1 MDGEMERVLPD
12 DADDGAERRWIDDT
26 LNRLSRSSFRA
37 KFELSAK
44 SAYARAKGK
53 AMIDRHARELLRAR
67 IGAANPRLDRAPDAV
82 ARASGV
88 YRAACHRHVLPRV
101 HRQMAP
107 SSPRQGAHRCRNRS
121 LGGPGHGV
129 DRARSHTSSRRLSS
143 SIVLHPPRAR
153 HTVRGRCC
161 RRRKKYEG
169 DYNRD
174 YFVKV

>member
-44 SAYARAKGK
+44 DRAYARAKGK
-53 AMIDRHARELLRAR
+53 AMIDRH
-67 IGAANPRLDRAPDAV
+67 

-153 HTVRGRCC
+153 YTVRGRCC
-161 RRRKKYEG
+161 RRRK
-169 DYNRD
+169 NM
-174 YFVKV
+174 KVITIVIIL

>member
-44 SAYARAKGK
+44 DRAYARAKGK

-67 IGAANPRLDRAPDAV
+67 IGAANPRNDGRQTPWRGHPVFTAQHATATCCRGCIAKWHHLPQGRELTDAEIDRLADLVMAWIE
-82 ARASGV
+82 RDLI
-88 YRAACHRHVLPRV
+88 RH
-101 HRQMAP
+101 
-107 SSPRQGAHRCRNRS
+107 
-121 LGGPGHGV
+121 
-129 DRARSHTSSRRLSS
+129 RRLSS

-174 YFVKV
+174 FL